1 MVALVDPQRKSAP
14 DVQESSEPSVTFF
27 AQLMS
32 KGKERIY
39 VLIRKKADN
48 IFVISTS
55 IQGKVHEY
63 RITAEALRKALVTR
77 ILEITQEIRIKLD
90 KLKPIIRIYNWV

>member
-1 MVALVDPQRKSAP
+1 MVTLAAP
-14 DVQESSEPSVTFF
+14 KKIASDVQMSSEPSVTFF

-77 ILEITQEIRIKLD
+77 ILEITEKIRIKLNN
-90 KLKPIIRIYNWV
+90 LKPIIRIHDWV